1 MQLRGVKRLRSS
13 DAPTLPFAAG
23 LTSPCDV
30 HEFGML
36 GSFMPA
42 TTSAKELVPS
52 SDVPI
57 PQVAD

>member
-1 MQLRGVKRLRSS
+1 VKRLRSS